1 MDRRVRES
9 VASLIEAIGER
20 KERGDEE
27 GVKVLVE
34 VMFMSLREGGN
45 GVKELAD
52 WIRGTQLVMSRGV
65 VEVDNG
71 EVDSGRWKVEAAMK
85 LLEGGEGLRDVDIKF
100 LEGLVARGESFAPS
114 WKQKKWLMDLARRNN
129 IDV

>member
-27 GVKVLVE
+27 GVKVLVD

-52 WIRGTQLVMSRGV
+52 WIRGTLPVAVNSVQ
-65 VEVDNG
+65 VDGG
-71 EVDSGRWKVEAAMK
+71 EGDSGRWKVEAAMK
-85 LLEGGEGLRDVDIKF
+85 LLEEGEGLRDVDIKF
-100 LEGLVARGESFAPS
+100 LEGLVERGASFAPS